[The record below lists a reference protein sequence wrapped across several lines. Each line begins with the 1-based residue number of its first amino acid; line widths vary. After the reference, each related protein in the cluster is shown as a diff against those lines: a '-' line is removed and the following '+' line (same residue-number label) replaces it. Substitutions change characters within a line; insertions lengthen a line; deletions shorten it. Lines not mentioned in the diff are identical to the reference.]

1 MLNWKDFGHQ
11 RTDIAR
17 NNDDHKNHATI
28 MTEEFAVQRRL
39 GYRILRWVLSAAII
53 AGSLLSVVQIVSD
66 ARHVSHELDHH
77 ARQTVELVR
86 EAATQ
91 AIFSLDEAL
100 GRQVIVGLFGQQE
113 LHEAV
118 ITHPDGE
125 LLAGHQREL
134 TDSPYRGLTDW
145 MFASTRTYTT
155 DLHRND
161 VLSNGKPVIYG
172 QLQVT
177 YDTAPAAAAWLERS
191 AITLL
196 VGILRAVIVGLV
208 LFVVVYWLITKPL
221 QNLVR
226 ALTEVDP
233 EHPDRHLLERPDGH
247 RTNELDVLVRVINN
261 LLVSIQDSRRKHEDA
276 ENRANQLIRYDQL
289 TGLPSRETILSALGT
304 ALEDSHTNRSHLA
317 VYCCGIDDF
326 KSINEQ
332 LGYQTGDR
340 ILQTMAERMEEQSA
354 HQRIIAGRLGGDQF
368 VVIANPVEDQYEAAE
383 LAEFLLSLFSE
394 PVRVDGSSLQVT
406 ATIGVAMYP
415 TDSRQPDHLL
425 QHAEHTM
432 TLAKAE
438 ATNHSRFYIASV
450 DQEIRARKQLEKD
463 LSQAL
468 RNKEFH
474 LVYQPQI
481 SLQSDRIIGAE
492 ALIRWT
498 HPDRGMVPP
507 DQFIPLSELNGTIVD
522 IGQWVLDEACRQ
534 AASWAAA
541 GMPLR
546 IAVNLSA
553 VQLRQPDIVGTIL
566 ATLGRHEIPPGRLE
580 LEITETGFMENLED
594 AVDKLRQLNS
604 AGINIAVDDFGTGY
618 SSLTYLK
625 RMPVQHLKIDKQF
638 IHDLLVNE
646 DDTRIANTI
655 IDLGKSL
662 NLAVIAEGVETHE
675 QEFYLRQ
682 RGCQIAQGYHFSRPL
697 APDAFR
703 EFVEH
708 FHGTLEENME
718 NSEYK

>member
-1 MLNWKDFGHQ
+1 M
-11 RTDIAR
+11 TD
-17 NNDDHKNHATI
+17 
-28 MTEEFAVQRRL
+28 EFSVQRRL

-66 ARHVSHELDHH
+66 ARYVSSELDHH

-91 AIFSLDEAL
+91 SIFSLDEAL
-100 GRQVIVGLFGQQE
+100 ARQVIAGLFGQQE
-113 LHEAV
+113 LHKAV
-118 ITHPDGE
+118 IAHPDGE
-125 LLAGHQREL
+125 VLASHQRTL
-134 TDSPYRGLTDW
+134 SDTPYRRLTDW
-145 MFASTRTYTT
+145 IFDRTRTYTT

-161 VLSNGKPVIYG
+161 VLASGKAVVYG
-172 QLQVT
+172 QLGVT
-177 YDTAPAAAAWLERS
+177 YDTSPAAAAWLERS
-191 AITLL
+191 ALTFL

-208 LFVVVYWLITKPL
+208 LFVVVHWLMTKPL
-221 QNLVR
+221 QTLVR

-233 EHPDRHLLERPDGH
+233 DHPDRHLLDRPKGH
-247 RTNELDVLVRVINN
+247 KTDELGVLVRVINN
-261 LLVSIQDSRRKHEDA
+261 LLVSIQESRRRHEAA

-289 TGLPSRETILSALGT
+289 TGLPSRETILSTLGT
-304 ALEDSHTNRSHLA
+304 TLEDCRANRDRLA

-340 ILQTMAERMEEQSA
+340 ILQTMAERMEEQGSR
-354 HQRIIAGRLGGDQF
+354 QRIIPGRLSGDQF

-383 LAEFLLSLFSE
+383 LAEFLLRLFSE
-394 PVRVDGSSLQVT
+394 PVRIDDSSLQVT

-415 TDSRQPDHLL
+415 TDAAEPDHLL

-468 RNKEFH
+468 NNHEFH

-481 SLQSDRIIGAE
+481 SLQSERIIGAE

-498 HPDRGMVPP
+498 HPERGMVPP
-507 DQFIPLSELNGTIVD
+507 DHFIPLSELNGTIVD

-534 AASWAAA
+534 AATWAAS

-594 AVDKLRQLNS
+594 AVEKLRQLNS

-638 IHDLLVNE
+638 IRDLLVNE

-682 RGCQIAQGYHFSRPL
+682 RGCQIAQGYYFSRPL

-703 EFVEH
+703 EFVDS
-708 FHGTLEENME
+708 FHGKLEENME
-718 NSEYK
+718 NQQYK

>member
-1 MLNWKDFGHQ
+1 M
-11 RTDIAR
+11 TD
-17 NNDDHKNHATI
+17 
-28 MTEEFAVQRRL
+28 EFSVQRRL

-66 ARHVSHELDHH
+66 ARHVSSELDHH
-77 ARQTVELVR
+77 AHQTVELVR

-91 AIFSLDEAL
+91 SIFSLDEAL
-100 GRQVIVGLFGQQE
+100 AKQVIGGLFGQQE
-113 LHEAV
+113 LHKAA

-125 LLAGHQREL
+125 VLASHQRAL
-134 TDSPYRGLTDW
+134 SDSPYRGLTDW
-145 MFASTRTYTT
+145 MFDRTRTYTT

-161 VLSNGKPVIYG
+161 ILASGKPVVYG
-172 QLQVT
+172 KLSVT
-177 YDTAPAAAAWLERS
+177 YDTSPAAAAWLERS
-191 AITLL
+191 AMTFL

-208 LFVVVYWLITKPL
+208 LFVVVHWLMTKPL
-221 QNLVR
+221 QTLVR

-233 EHPDRHLLERPDGH
+233 DHPDRHLLVRPRGH
-247 RTNELDVLVRVINN
+247 KTDELGVLVGVINN
-261 LLVSIQDSRRKHEDA
+261 LLVSIQESRRRHEAA

-289 TGLPSRETILSALGT
+289 TGLPSRETILTTLGT
-304 ALEDSHTNRSHLA
+304 TLEDCRASRGQLA

-340 ILQTMAERMEEQSA
+340 ILQTMAARMEEQA
-354 HQRIIAGRLGGDQF
+354 TRQRILAGRLSGDQF

-383 LAEFLLSLFSE
+383 LAEFLLRLFSE
-394 PVRVDGSSLQVT
+394 PVRINGSSLQVT

-415 TDSRQPDHLL
+415 TDAAEPDHLL

-468 RNKEFH
+468 NNHEFH

-481 SLQSDRIIGAE
+481 SLQSERIIGAE

-498 HPDRGMVPP
+498 HPERGIVPP

-534 AASWAAA
+534 AASWAAS

-594 AVDKLRQLNS
+594 AVEKLRQLNS

-682 RGCQIAQGYHFSRPL
+682 RGCQIAQGYYFSRPL

-703 EFVEH
+703 EFVDS
-708 FHGTLEENME
+708 FHGKLEENME
-718 NSEYK
+718 NQHYK